1 MKAKDGNGKASGT
14 EKEGKDGPPAKDS
27 TSDKAAPAAR
37 GQGEKKTVEKAV
49 EADGNH
55 AALDIAPL
63 GKRQKKQ
70 RGEVKKEIEAAPEI
84 TTASAST

>member
-1 MKAKDGNGKASGT
+1 MATAGLVVP
-14 EKEGKDGPPAKDS
+14 KEGKDGPPAKDS

-37 GQGEKKTVEKAV
+37 GQGEKKTVKAV

-63 GKRQKKQ
+63 GKKA
-70 RGEVKKEIEAAPEI
+70 EEAAR
-84 TTASAST
+84 